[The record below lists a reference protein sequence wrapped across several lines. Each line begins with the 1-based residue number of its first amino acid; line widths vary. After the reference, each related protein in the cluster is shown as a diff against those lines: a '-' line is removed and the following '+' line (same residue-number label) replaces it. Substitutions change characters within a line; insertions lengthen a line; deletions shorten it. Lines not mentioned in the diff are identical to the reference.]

1 MVESFP
7 IAPASSRS
15 LWFFIPIAMIMLA
28 AAAMLILAALGP
40 RRARYELSSGGI
52 ALRGDIYGRR
62 LIPAADLRGGS
73 ARIIDLER
81 ERDFAPKWRT
91 MGTGLPGYKAGWF
104 RLRNGEKA
112 LVSLTETH
120 RAVYVPTREGF
131 ALLLSP
137 AEPERFLKALQAV
150 APGS

>member
-1 MVESFP
+1 MESFP

-28 AAAMLILAALGP
+28 ATATLLMTALGP
-40 RRARYELSSGGI
+40 TRARIELSPAGL

-62 LIPAADLRGGS
+62 LIPAADLRGGA
-73 ARIIDLER
+73 ARIVDLDR
-81 ERDFAPKWRT
+81 EPELAPKWRT
-91 MGTGLPGYKAGWF
+91 MGTGLPGYRAGWF
-104 RLRNGEKA
+104 KLRNGEKA
-112 LVSLTETH
+112 LLSLTDPH
-120 RAVYVPTREGF
+120 RAVYVPTSQGF

-137 AEPERFLKALQAV
+137 AQPDSFLAALRRV

>member
-15 LWFFIPIAMIMLA
+15 LWLFIPVAMIMLA

-40 RRARYELSSGGI
+40 RRARYELSPGGI

-73 ARIIDLER
+73 ARIIDLDR
-81 ERDFAPKWRT
+81 EKDFAPKWRT

-112 LVSLTETH
+112 LLSLTETH

>member
-28 AAAMLILAALGP
+28 ATAMLLMTALGHT
-40 RRARYELSSGGI
+40 RARIELSPAGL

-62 LIPAADLRGGS
+62 LIPAADLRGGA
-73 ARIIDLER
+73 ARIVDLDR
-81 ERDFAPKWRT
+81 EPDLAPRWRT

-104 RLRNGEKA
+104 KLRNGEKA
-112 LVSLTETH
+112 LLSLTDPH
-120 RAVYVPTREGF
+120 RAVYVPTRQGF

-137 AEPERFLKALQAV
+137 AQPESFLAALRRV

>member
-7 IAPASSRS
+7 IAPVSSRS
-15 LWFFIPIAMIMLA
+15 LWFFIPIVMIMLA
-28 AAAMLILAALGP
+28 VAAMLILAALGP
-40 RRARYELSSGGI
+40 RRARYELSTGGI

-62 LIPAADLRGGS
+62 LIPAADLRGGA

-81 ERDFAPKWRT
+81 ERDLAPKWRT

-112 LVSLTETH
+112 LLSLTDTH
-120 RAVYVPTREGF
+120 RAVYLPTTQGY

-137 AEPERFLKALQAV
+137 AQPDSFLAALRRV

>member
-15 LWFFIPIAMIMLA
+15 LWFFIPIVMIMLA
-28 AAAMLILAALGP
+28 VAAMLILAALGP
-40 RRARYELSSGGI
+40 RRARYELSTGGI

-62 LIPAADLRGGS
+62 LIPAADLRGGA

-112 LVSLTETH
+112 LLSLTDTH
-120 RAVYVPTREGF
+120 RAVYLPTTQGY

-137 AEPERFLKALQAV
+137 AQPDSFLAALRRV